1 MTVSYLSIGS
11 NLGDRHQNIK
21 SAIKKIKS
29 LKGTHILKISRI
41 IETEP
46 VGGPAGQKRFLNACL
61 KIDTKFSPRSLLH
74 KLEIIER
81 QLGRKNTVRW
91 GARTM
96 DLDILFY
103 GNKVIRQKDLTIP
116 HKRLFKRD
124 FVLEPLSEIIW

>member
-11 NLGDRHQNIK
+11 NLGDRHKNIK

-29 LKGTHILKISRI
+29 LKDTRLLEVSRI

-46 VGGPAGQKRFLNACL
+46 VGGPAGQKRFSNACL
-61 KIDTKFSPRSLLH
+61 KIDTKLPPRSLLN
-74 KLEIIER
+74 KLKIIER
-81 QLGRKNTVRW
+81 QLGRQDSVRW
-91 GARTM
+91 GPRTM

-103 GNKVIRQKDLTIP
+103 GNKIVKQEGLTIP
-116 HKRLFKRD
+116 HKRIFKRD